1 MKKPYSTFFIK
12 LLILLVYF
20 FVSGSSSGQTF
31 LKITDASNPIAS
43 DPGHTAGTYV
53 GTAWVDIDNDGWL
66 DLFVC
71 RNGVYKNLRN
81 GNFSKIATGL
91 ELNSNVLSTTWAD
104 YNNDGFTDCFL
115 VSTTASKS
123 FLYKNNGDG
132 SFTKIT
138 TGAIADSAYNTGWGS
153 TWGDYNNDGFV
164 DLVIAAANGFGV
176 VNHPSRFWKNNGD
189 GSFTKIDTTQFTM
202 LNAPYTCPSF
212 YDYDQDGD
220 IDLFIGSG
228 PAGSLARD
236 YNYKNLLKETGNP
249 YLQRIDTSIIGTD
262 PVDGQVWNFIDY
274 DNDGDLDGFLTN
286 YSTRNNLYRNEGNG
300 YYVKMTEAQVG
311 NIVNGGNANLTN
323 LWGDFDNDGFIDC
336 FVTKDNNNPSRFY
349 HNNGNGT
356 FTSLDTIS
364 ICAGGGPRFG
374 ATAGDYNKD
383 GKLDVFVSGITQFKG
398 LFLNI
403 HPNAN
408 KWVNIKCSGTT
419 SNRSALGTRIKAK
432 AVINGTPM
440 WQTREIN
447 AANSFN
453 SMNALNVH
461 FGFGAASQI
470 DSLVVMWPS
479 GLKQTFT
486 NVTLN
491 NFYNLTEGGS
501 LTSEV
506 KTVSS
511 EIPNSISLKQNYPN
525 PFNPSTKIQFTIN
538 KSSEV
543 SLKVFDVNGREVA
556 ELLKGNYSAGT
567 YEAELDGNKYSLSSG
582 VYFYTLSTSGYSET
596 RKLNLIK

>member
-20 FVSGSSSGQTF
+20 FVSGSSSRQTF

-432 AVINGTPM
+432 AVIKYK
-440 WQTREIN
+440 I
-447 AANSFN
+447 
-453 SMNALNVH
+453 
-461 FGFGAASQI
+461 AASI
-470 DSLVVMWPS
+470 SACLLIGD
-479 GLKQTFT
+479 T
-486 NVTLN
+486 N
-491 NFYNLTEGGS
+491 
-501 LTSEV
+501 
-506 KTVSS
+506 
-511 EIPNSISLKQNYPN
+511 
-525 PFNPSTKIQFTIN
+525 N
-538 KSSEV
+538 K
-543 SLKVFDVNGREVA
+543 
-556 ELLKGNYSAGT
+556 LLKNTFKKPA
-567 YEAELDGNKYSLSSG
+567 NN
-582 VYFYTLSTSGYSET
+582 
-596 RKLNLIK
+596 RP

>member
-1 MKKPYSTFFIK
+1 MKKFS
-12 LLILLVYF
+12 LNLLVKVFISIFYF
-20 FVSGSSSGQTF
+20 LVCNISSGQTF
-31 LKITDASNPIAS
+31 LKITDSNNPVVS
-43 DPGHTAGTYV
+43 DPGFTSGYI
-53 GTAWVDIDNDGWL
+53 GTAWVDVDNDGWL
-66 DLFVC
+66 DLYVC
-71 RNGVYKNLRN
+71 NRALYRNLHN
-81 GNFSKIATGL
+81 GNFEKLTNGL
-91 ELNSNVLSTTWAD
+91 ETITNTLSTTWAD
-104 YNNDGFTDCFL
+104 YNNDGFIDCY
-115 VSTTASKS
+115 VTSTGGSKS
-123 FLYKNNGDG
+123 FLFRNNGNG
-132 SFTKIT
+132 TFAKIT
-138 TGAIADSAYNTGWGS
+138 SGAIADSAYNTGWGCS
-153 TWGDYNNDGFV
+153 WGDYNNDGFV
-164 DLVIAAANGFGV
+164 DLIIAAANGFGV
-176 VNHPSRFWKNNGD
+176 VNHPCRFWKNNGD
-189 GSFTKIDTTQFTM
+189 GTFTKIDTTQFTM
-202 LNAPYTCPSF
+202 QNAPYTCPSF

-220 IDLFIGSG
+220 VDLFIGSG
-228 PAGSLARD
+228 PATGTLARD
-236 YNYKNLLKETGNP
+236 FNFKNLLKETGNP
-249 YLQRIDTSIIGTD
+249 FLQRIDTSIIGTD

-274 DNDGDLDGFLTN
+274 DNDGDLDAFLTN
-286 YSTRNNLYRNEGNG
+286 YVTNNNMYRNEGNG
-300 YYVKMTEAQVG
+300 YYRKLPEAEIG
-311 NIVNGGNANLTN
+311 NIVNAGAANLAN
-323 LWGDFDNDGFIDC
+323 LWGDFDNDGYLDC
-336 FVTKDNNNPSRFY
+336 FVTKDGTPTNKFY
-349 HNNGNGT
+349 HNNRNGT

-364 ICAGGGPRFG
+364 ICIVPGTHYG
-374 ATAGDYNKD
+374 AAAGDYNKD
-383 GKLDVFVSGITQFKG
+383 GKLDIFVVGTNISKG
-398 LFLNI
+398 LYQNI
-403 HPNAN
+403 FPNSN